1 MHIQRHVLVFPKVKP
16 EGCLDLS
23 VLQYDP
29 LYLCAFFWCMCVCRS
44 ACVFVCDSRYLPS
57 TLIKPFRNPPTTA
70 STHKHRLETALQ
82 AVTLPLTRCSWL
94 RCQIK
99 HLQIAGVPVH
109 RGRQQHSC
117 SCSVTAE
124 REVLAE
130 DLSGVGSDVYDKT
143 VCGRWCCPPLP
154 VSIYF
159 RWITLGFTL
168 HYKHLGCMNDSKC
181 HLFWNLSV

>member
-29 LYLCAFFWCMCVCRS
+29 LYLCAFVCVPVSACVCVCRS
-44 ACVFVCDSRYLPS
+44 ACVLVCDSRYLPS

-70 STHKHRLETALQ
+70 STHKHRPGTVLQ

-99 HLQIAGVPVH
+99 HLQIAGVPVR

-124 REVLAE
+124 KCWWKTSQMLDVMFMIRLSVVGDVVLLC
-130 DLSGVGSDVYDKT
+130 LSVY
-143 VCGRWCCPPLP
+143 
-154 VSIYF
+154 
-159 RWITLGFTL
+159 TLG
-168 HYKHLGCMNDSKC
+168 G
-181 HLFWNLSV
+181 